1 MPHTENNQ
9 SIRNMHNLARFFIEQ
24 RHIAWV
30 SLGAVLLWGV
40 YGLHNMPQRKDP
52 DIPVRQAMI
61 IVPWQGTSAE
71 EVEQL
76 VTKKVEQAIALN
88 QWVTEIKSASRTGS
102 AMIQFELAEKG
113 GYDRDKELDDVKIRL
128 DAIHDLPQG
137 AGPILYIKD
146 FGDTSALMLTVA
158 SPPVDQ
164 AQVAS
169 VSKLVE
175 TRIRQV
181 RSGLTPGGQPRYSV
195 VIAYPKSMDSAEV
208 ERAMAWGATELVSQQ
223 VVSDVKLFS
232 GAGFAGADFASR
244 LSGADVQAA
253 TRKLINDKLQPD
265 EFHPDAWKPAII
277 GDPATTAEA
286 LQAVAGDKY
295 TYRDLDD
302 FTDTIERSLKTLPI
316 VSKVERSGVLPE
328 KVFLNFSQER
338 LAQYKLKPADLSK
351 LLQARNLPDS
361 GQPLNAR
368 GRTIS
373 INTTGEFKSPD
384 DLRNVIIG
392 ASPNGI
398 PLYLR
403 DLVDVDRGYDSPP
416 TYLNTFTRRD
426 ENGKWITTRASRCPF
441 RCGKENRLASLES
454 WSTRTCRI
462 SGNLCRAI

>member
-9 SIRNMHNLARFFIEQ
+9 SIRNMRNLARFFTEQ

-30 SLGAVLLWGV
+30 SLGAVMLWGV

-61 IVPWQGTSAE
+61 IVPWQGTTAE

-158 SPPVDQ
+158 SPPADQ

-175 TRIRQV
+175 TRIREV
-181 RSGLTPGGQPRYSV
+181 RRGLTSASQPRYSV
-195 VIAYPKSMDSAEV
+195 VVVYPKSMDSVEV
-208 ERAMAWGATELVSQQ
+208 DREMAWGATELVSQQ

-232 GAGFAGADFASR
+232 GAGFAGADFATS
-244 LSGADVQAA
+244 LSGAGVQASV
-253 TRKLINDKLQPD
+253 RKLISDKLQPD
-265 EFHPDAWKPAII
+265 EFHPDAWKPVII
-277 GDPATTAEA
+277 GDPATTASA
-286 LQAVAGDKY
+286 LAGC
-295 TYRDLDD
+295 
-302 FTDTIERSLKTLPI
+302 
-316 VSKVERSGVLPE
+316 SG
-328 KVFLNFSQER
+328 
-338 LAQYKLKPADLSK
+338 
-351 LLQARNLPDS
+351 
-361 GQPLNAR
+361 
-368 GRTIS
+368 
-373 INTTGEFKSPD
+373 
-384 DLRNVIIG
+384 
-392 ASPNGI
+392 
-398 PLYLR
+398 
-403 DLVDVDRGYDSPP
+403 
-416 TYLNTFTRRD
+416 
-426 ENGKWITTRASRCPF
+426 
-441 RCGKENRLASLES
+441 
-454 WSTRTCRI
+454 
-462 SGNLCRAI
+462 